1 MEILQF
7 LICKY
12 SSGASKDVIMDT
24 VFPYNPSKSLNQ
36 FGVSLSELRK
46 ALEPNLS
53 HGSQSSYIQRVGDRY
68 SINCSEIKLDVAF
81 IDEICHGKSMDYQ
94 LIEPDSKVVTED
106 IINDLLTAKNM
117 FKGEFMED
125 YPYTA
130 FIEGYREKY
139 RLLHFKILK
148 NLGDFCFSRQEYYDF
163 IKYYDQIIETYPYL
177 EEVYF
182 DYISLLLSINAF
194 FKAKDVSQMLIDNID
209 PAFTTHVKIRLDDMF
224 LEYGI
229 NLPVSIK

>member
-1 MEILQF
+1 
-7 LICKY
+7 
-12 SSGASKDVIMDT
+12 
-24 VFPYNPSKSLNQ
+24 
-36 FGVSLSELRK
+36 
-46 ALEPNLS
+46 
-53 HGSQSSYIQRVGDRY
+53 
-68 SINCSEIKLDVAF
+68 
-81 IDEICHGKSMDYQ
+81 
-94 LIEPDSKVVTED
+94 
-106 IINDLLTAKNM
+106 
-117 FKGEFMED
+117 MED

-182 DYISLLLSINAF
+182 DYINLLLSINAF
-194 FKAKDVSQMLIDNID
+194 FKAKDVSLMLIDNID
-209 PAFTTHVKIRLDDMF
+209 PAFTTHAKIRLDDMF